1 MSPTLKTEQP
11 ISTEAE
17 LFSLLRRYQLLPQLQ
32 RDLIIDGAIAH
43 IQLTATAE
51 QEAYHQFN
59 DRYQLFANEDRQAFG
74 ARKGLLPEDLDFLIV
89 RQAKIEIFK
98 REKWGHQLGSY
109 FLQQKEQLDRVIYS
123 MIRTQDEF
131 LAQELYFRLHNNE
144 DTFANLA
151 KQYSMGP
158 EAKLGGLVGP
168 VVLDKLNGELAHI
181 LSISQPGQLW
191 PVSQLGNYFIILRF
205 EEQVPVEYDDAMEQ
219 RLLNECFET
228 WLTEQI
234 EANLT

>member
-1 MSPTLKTEQP
+1 MQAIPTLDTTSITE
-11 ISTEAE
+11 SALLT
-17 LFSLLRRYQLLPQLQ
+17 LLRRYQLLPQLQ
-32 RDLIIDGAIAH
+32 RDLIIDDAIAH
-43 IQLTATAE
+43 IQLTVTAE
-51 QEAYHQFN
+51 QEAYRQFN
-59 DRYQLFANEDRQAFG
+59 HQYQLFSNEDRQAFCD
-74 ARKGLLPEDLDFLIV
+74 RKGLLLEDLDFLIA

-98 REKWGHQLGSY
+98 QEKWQHQVGSY
-109 FLQQKEQLDRVIYS
+109 FLKQKDRLDRVVYS

-168 VVLDKLNGELAHI
+168 VALGKLNGELAHI

-191 PVSQLGNYFIILRF
+191 PVSQLGNYFVILRF
-205 EEQVPVEYDDAMEQ
+205 EEHVPVEYDDAMEQ
-219 RLLNECFET
+219 RLLNECFEA
-228 WLTEQI
+228 WLTEQVS
-234 EANLT
+234 ANLT